1 MSLVTLFLSL
11 LRARAAPGRVL
22 RAAATALVLCVSPAL
37 AQAEGIAV
45 TSASID
51 PADDGWNLDAA
62 FDVQFSQR
70 LEEAVNRGVP
80 LYFVVEFELSRPRWY
95 WFDEKPV
102 QLTQTYR
109 ISYTPLLRQY
119 RLTVGTV
126 YQNFTRFEEVT
137 RVLSRL
143 RGWHVADKGALK
155 KDQVYQAS
163 VRMRL
168 DTAQLPKPFQLN
180 AIASRDWSL
189 ASEWHRWTITP

>member
-11 LRARAAPGRVL
+11 LRARAAAVRVL

-37 AQAEGIAV
+37 ANAEGIAV

-51 PADDGWNLDAA
+51 PAEDGWNLDAV

-80 LYFVVEFELSRPRWY
+80 LYFVVDFELSRPRWY

>member
-1 MSLVTLFLSL
+1 L
-11 LRARAAPGRVL
+11 LPACALARAAVL
-22 RAAATALVLCVSPAL
+22 VLLLIAAAPFVR
-37 AQAEGIAV
+37 AEGISV
-45 TSASID
+45 TSATIE
-51 PADDGWNLDAA
+51 PAEDGWSLEAT

-102 QLTQTYR
+102 VLSQTYR

-119 RLTVGTV
+119 RLSVGSV

-180 AIASRDWSL
+180 AISSRDWTLDSD
-189 ASEWHRWTITP
+189 WHRWTITP

>member
-1 MSLVTLFLSL
+1 MPLPWFPHACAAIGAA
-11 LRARAAPGRVL
+11 LRSG
-22 RAAATALVLCVSPAL
+22 AL
-37 AQAEGIAV
+37 ALLLAAFVPLAHAEGIAV
-45 TSASID
+45 TSASIE
-51 PADDGWNLDAA
+51 PAEDGWNLDAA
-62 FDVQFSQR
+62 FDVQFSPR

-102 QLTQTYR
+102 QLSQTYR

-180 AIASRDWSL
+180 AIASRDWTL
-189 ASEWHRWTITP
+189 ASEWHSWTISP